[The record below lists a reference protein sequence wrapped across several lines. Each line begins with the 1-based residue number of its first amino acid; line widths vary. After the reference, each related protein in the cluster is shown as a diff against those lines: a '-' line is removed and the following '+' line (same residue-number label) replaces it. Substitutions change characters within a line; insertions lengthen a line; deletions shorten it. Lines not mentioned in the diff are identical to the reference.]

1 MLAREIMIPEPFV
14 AAAGATSAEVA
25 LLMRA
30 KDISVVPVVD
40 NPKDRRYLGT
50 ISDRDIVTGCV
61 AAGHDPMTC
70 KVQTHARQD
79 TEVVT
84 LDTELEGYKIERLD
98 DKDTHIRSTIV
109 TGGIQDRAAGRQRH
123 AYPVDDCGSGREQ
136 ESGGIHS
143 TSGVHPRDNHCQGIG
158 STSPSPKPTVRS
170 LSSSVSSPTCSPSIP
185 SGPIWCSSTSSWP
198 LRRAL
203 R

>member
-1 MLAREIMIPEPFV
+1 MLARAIMIPDAFV

-61 AAGHDPMTC
+61 AEGHDAETC

-84 LDTELEGYKIERLD
+84 SDTELEGYMYEKLD
-98 DKDTHIRSTIV
+98 EQDT
-109 TGGIQDRAAGRQRH
+109 QLRA
-123 AYPVDDCGSGREQ
+123 
-136 ESGGIHS
+136 
-143 TSGVHPRDNHCQGIG
+143 T
-158 STSPSPKPTVRS
+158 TV
-170 LSSSVSSPTCSPSIP
+170 V
-185 SGPIWCSSTSSWP
+185 
-198 LRRAL
+198 
-203 R
+203 

>member
-1 MLAREIMIPEPFV
+1 MLAREIMIPEPYV

-61 AAGHDPMTC
+61 AAGHDPKTC

-84 LDTELEGYKIERLD
+84 LDTELEGYRIERLD

-109 TGGIQDRAAGRQRH
+109 V
-123 AYPVDDCGSGREQ
+123 VDGNKRVVGF
-136 ESGGIHS
+136 IP
-143 TSGVHPRDNHCQGIG
+143 HPEFIQGIVI
-158 STSPSPKPTVRS
+158 VRE
-170 LSSSVSSPTCSPSIP
+170 
-185 SGPIWCSSTSSWP
+185 
-198 LRRAL
+198 
-203 R
+203 